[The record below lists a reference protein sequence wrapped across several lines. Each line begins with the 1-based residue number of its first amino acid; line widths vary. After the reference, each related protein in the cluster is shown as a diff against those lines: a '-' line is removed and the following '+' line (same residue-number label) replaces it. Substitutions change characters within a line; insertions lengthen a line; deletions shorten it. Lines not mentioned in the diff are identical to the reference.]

1 MPKPIIQWQ
10 YTYVDPCTF
19 LLWLTVSEKYIFSS
33 DRRRTVYLFYTSWF
47 TCGLRSVQLMY
58 SCVQSEDCAVLVA
71 HLWLQWGSLPVLYRP
86 LVTPS
91 SEPWS
96 PQQWHEASTDNTPS
110 LRTPVTQSSAQ
121 IRVRVNKQQPEDS
134 PISNSQSSRNLRNWT
149 NVTTFGKKKIE
160 DFWLNTECKVH
171 GASSLNDRIVSAQW

>member
-1 MPKPIIQWQ
+1 MTRSCLCHWFIDFFTYFIHY
-10 YTYVDPCTF
+10 YTMAIYICICSSMSIRPLIDCF
-19 LLWLTVSEKYIFSS
+19 SEKYIFSS

-58 SCVQSEDCAVLVA
+58 SCVQSEDCTVLVA

-134 PISNSQSSRNLRNWT
+134 PISNSPSSRNLRNWT
-149 NVTTFGKKKIE
+149 NVTTFGKK
-160 DFWLNTECKVH
+160 
-171 GASSLNDRIVSAQW
+171 R